1 MAFMPSRFLE
11 WLQKAM
17 SVRGGGGI
25 DYRWADLARDL
36 HIRPNTITEWKK
48 GKPPSRDNIH
58 KLAIHFGVTSRFIYG
73 LLDKKPPKD
82 LNDTYEQVAAIV
94 YRMTHSRQS
103 ELLKELESRNG
114 TPAETDKKETANNRR
129 THGH

>member
-11 WLQKAM
+11 WLKKAM
-17 SVRGGGGI
+17 SDHGGGGI

-36 HIRPNTITEWKK
+36 HVRPNTVSEWKNGK
-48 GKPPSRDNIH
+48 KPPSRDNIH

-94 YRMTHSRQS
+94 YSMTHLRQAELLS
-103 ELLKELESRNG
+103 EL
-114 TPAETDKKETANNRR
+114 ETKRKQNHDIHRKVNQK
-129 THGH
+129 